1 MDNEILI
8 DESVLDNKNM
18 LVMKIIHY
26 LITERNYNPIVLQ
39 GAENE
44 IWLENLDADYK
55 IVRIV
60 TGKILNDEQLKFD
73 IFKTKRIIKK
83 IKKKTFTFSIKAL
96 SIFLD
101 LEDNINVDV
110 PKNIEFVNIKNE
122 KELKNNSI
130 LEMVFP
136 DMKEKLKYTEEGMQ
150 LFLKIT
156 TDINEHNIK
165 DNEKVEKVFKPKY
178 PIITY
183 ILILLNVFMYIIPIL
198 CNKEQTIL
206 EQFCI
211 FGDYVRSGE
220 YYRLLTGT
228 FLHANIIHLFCNMY
242 ALYILGT
249 QLESFV
255 GKIKFLIIYIF
266 SALTG
271 SLLSLIFLNNGISI
285 GASGA
290 IFGLTGALIYFGLH
304 YRVYLGSVVK
314 TNLIPI
320 IVLNLLL
327 GFMMK
332 GIDNWAHIGGLIGGI
347 LCNMALGVK
356 YKSKTH
362 ERINGISVFNLYGI
376 YIFKVELIK
385 FFFFYTLF
393 LA

>member
-8 DESVLDNKNM
+8 DESILDNKNM

-101 LEDNINVDV
+101 LEDNINIDV

-320 IVLNLLL
+320 IVLNLSL

-362 ERINGISVFNLYGI
+362 ERINGIIISII
-376 YIFKVELIK
+376 YVAFLIYMGFIYSK
-385 FFFFYTLF
+385 
-393 LA
+393 

>member
-1 MDNEILI
+1 
-8 DESVLDNKNM
+8 
-18 LVMKIIHY
+18 
-26 LITERNYNPIVLQ
+26 
-39 GAENE
+39 
-44 IWLENLDADYK
+44 
-55 IVRIV
+55 
-60 TGKILNDEQLKFD
+60 
-73 IFKTKRIIKK
+73 
-83 IKKKTFTFSIKAL
+83 
-96 SIFLD
+96 D

-362 ERINGISVFNLYGI
+362 ERINGIIISII
-376 YIFKVELIK
+376 YVAFLIYMGFIYSK
-385 FFFFYTLF
+385 
-393 LA
+393 

>member
-8 DESVLDNKNM
+8 DESILDNKNM

-101 LEDNINVDV
+101 LEDNINIDV

-320 IVLNLLL
+320 IVLNLSL
-327 GFMMK
+327 GFIMK

-362 ERINGISVFNLYGI
+362 ERINGIIISII
-376 YIFKVELIK
+376 YVAFLIYMGFIYSK
-385 FFFFYTLF
+385 
-393 LA
+393 

>member
-1 MDNEILI
+1 MDNEVVI
-8 DESVLDNKNM
+8 DESILDNKNM
-18 LVMKIIHY
+18 LVMKLIHY
-26 LITERNYNPIVLQ
+26 LIVEKNYNPIVLQ

-60 TGKILNDEQLKFD
+60 TGKIINDEQLKFD
-73 IFKTKRIIKK
+73 IFKTNRIIKK
-83 IKKKTFTFSIKAL
+83 IKKKTFTFSIKTL

-101 LEDNINVDV
+101 LEKDIEVTV
-110 PKNIEFVNIKNE
+110 PKNIEFINVKDEN
-122 KELKNNSI
+122 ELKNNNI
-130 LEMVFP
+130 IEMVFP
-136 DMKEKLKYTEEGMQ
+136 DMKDKLKYTEEGMQ

-183 ILILLNVFMYIIPIL
+183 LLMVICVFAYIFPIL
-198 CNKEQTIL
+198 YNNDQYILNK
-206 EQFCI
+206 FCI
-211 FGDYVRSGE
+211 YGNYVRSGE

-228 FLHANIIHLFCNMY
+228 FLHGNIIHLLCNMY
-242 ALYILGT
+242 ALYILGS

-255 GKIKFLIIYIF
+255 GKIKFLIIYLF

-271 SLLSLIFLNNGISI
+271 SLLSLVFLNNGVSI

-290 IFGLTGALIYFGLH
+290 IFGLAGALIYFGLH

-320 IVLNLLL
+320 IILNLSL
-327 GFMMK
+327 GFVMK
-332 GIDNWAHIGGLIGGI
+332 GIDNWAHIGGLIGG
-347 LCNMALGVK
+347 LLANMALGVK
-356 YKSKTH
+356 YKSKTS
-362 ERINGISVFNLYGI
+362 ERVNGIIISII
-376 YIFKVELIK
+376 YLSFLIYMG
-385 FFFFYTLF
+385 FIYSR
-393 LA
+393 

>member
-1 MDNEILI
+1 MEKEIVI
-8 DESVLDNKNM
+8 DEDMLDNKNI
-18 LVMKIIHY
+18 LVMKLIHY
-26 LITERNYNPIVLQ
+26 LITEKNYNPIVLQ

-44 IWLENLDADYK
+44 IWLENLDEDYK

-101 LEDNINVDV
+101 LEKDIKIEV
-110 PKNIEFVNIKNE
+110 PKNIDLINIRNE
-122 KELKNNSI
+122 QELKNNKLLESI
-130 LEMVFP
+130 FP
-136 DMKEKLKYTEEGMQ
+136 DIKEKLRYTEEGMQ

-165 DNEKVEKVFKPKY
+165 DNEKVEKVFRPKY

-183 ILILLNVFMYIIPIL
+183 ILILINICMYVFPIL
-198 CNKEQTIL
+198 SNNTQLFL

-211 FGDYVRSGE
+211 YRDYVLSGE

-228 FLHANIIHLFCNMY
+228 FLHANIIHLLCNMY
-242 ALYILGT
+242 ALYILGS

-255 GKIKFLIIYIF
+255 GKIKFLTIYLF

-271 SLLSLIFLNNGISI
+271 SLLSLVFLNNGISI

-290 IFGLTGALIYFGLH
+290 VFGLAGALIYFGLH
-304 YRVYLGSVVK
+304 YRVYLGDVVR

-320 IVLNLLL
+320 VVLNLFL
-327 GFMMK
+327 GFIMK
-332 GIDNWAHIGGLIGGI
+332 GIDNWAHIGGLIGGLLI
-347 LCNMALGVK
+347 NMALGVK
-356 YKSKTH
+356 YKSKKQ
-362 ERINGISVFNLYGI
+362 EQINGIIISLI
-376 YIFKVELIK
+376 YITFLIYMGFIYSK
-385 FFFFYTLF
+385 
-393 LA
+393 

>member
-362 ERINGISVFNLYGI
+362 ERINGVIISII
-376 YIFKVELIK
+376 YVAFLIYMGFIYSK
-385 FFFFYTLF
+385 
-393 LA
+393 

>member
-1 MDNEILI
+1 MDNEVVI
-8 DESVLDNKNM
+8 DESILDNKNM
-18 LVMKIIHY
+18 LVMKLIHY
-26 LITERNYNPIVLQ
+26 LIVEKNYNPIVLQ

-60 TGKILNDEQLKFD
+60 TGKIINDEQLKFD
-73 IFKTKRIIKK
+73 IFKTNRIIKK
-83 IKKKTFTFSIKAL
+83 IKKKTFTFSIKTL

-101 LEDNINVDV
+101 LEKDIEVTV
-110 PKNIEFVNIKNE
+110 PKNIEFINVKDEN
-122 KELKNNSI
+122 ELKNNNI
-130 LEMVFP
+130 IEMVFP
-136 DMKEKLKYTEEGMQ
+136 DMKDKLKYTEEGMQ

-183 ILILLNVFMYIIPIL
+183 LLMVICVFAYILPIL
-198 CNKEQTIL
+198 YNNDQYILNK
-206 EQFCI
+206 FCI
-211 FGDYVRSGE
+211 YGNYVRGGE

-228 FLHANIIHLFCNMY
+228 FLHGNIIHLLCNMY
-242 ALYILGT
+242 ALYILGS

-255 GKIKFLIIYIF
+255 GKIKFLIIYLF

-271 SLLSLIFLNNGISI
+271 SLLSLVFLNNGVSI

-290 IFGLTGALIYFGLH
+290 IFGLAGALIYFGLH

-320 IVLNLLL
+320 IILNLSL
-327 GFMMK
+327 GFVMK
-332 GIDNWAHIGGLIGGI
+332 GIDNWAHIGGLIGG
-347 LCNMALGVK
+347 LLANMALGVK
-356 YKSKTH
+356 YKSKTS
-362 ERINGISVFNLYGI
+362 ERVNGIIISII
-376 YIFKVELIK
+376 YLSFLIYMG
-385 FFFFYTLF
+385 FIYSR
-393 LA
+393 

>member
-1 MDNEILI
+1 MEKEVIINE
-8 DESVLDNKNM
+8 EMLDNKNM
-18 LVMKIIHY
+18 LVMKLIHY

-44 IWLENLDADYK
+44 IWLENLDADYR

-83 IKKKTFTFSIKAL
+83 IKKKTFTFSIKTL

-101 LEDNINVDV
+101 LEDNINVDI
-110 PKNIEFVNIKNE
+110 PKNIDFVNIKNE
-122 KELKNNSI
+122 KELKSNSI
-130 LEMVFP
+130 LETIFP

-165 DNEKVEKVFKPKY
+165 DNEKVEKVFRPKY

-183 ILILLNVFMYIIPIL
+183 ILILINIFMYILPIL
-198 CNKEQTIL
+198 YSKDQTIL
-206 EQFCI
+206 GQFCI
-211 FGDYVRSGE
+211 YGDYVRRGE

-228 FLHANIIHLFCNMY
+228 FLHANIIHLLCNMY
-242 ALYILGT
+242 ALYILGS
-249 QLESFV
+249 QLESFI
-255 GKIKFLIIYIF
+255 GKVKFLIIYLF

-290 IFGLTGALIYFGLH
+290 VFGLAGALIYFGLH

-320 IVLNLLL
+320 IVLNLCL
-327 GFMMK
+327 GFMVK

-356 YKSKTH
+356 YKSKTS
-362 ERINGISVFNLYGI
+362 ERVNGIIISII
-376 YIFKVELIK
+376 YVTFLIYMG
-385 FFFFYTLF
+385 FIYSR
-393 LA
+393 

>member
-320 IVLNLLL
+320 IVLNLSL

-362 ERINGISVFNLYGI
+362 ERINGIIISII
-376 YIFKVELIK
+376 YVAFLIYMGFIYSK
-385 FFFFYTLF
+385 
-393 LA
+393 

>member
-83 IKKKTFTFSIKAL
+83 IKKKTFTFSIKTL

-362 ERINGISVFNLYGI
+362 ERINGIIISII
-376 YIFKVELIK
+376 YVAFLIYMGFIYSK
-385 FFFFYTLF
+385 
-393 LA
+393 